1 MSFDSDNIAK
11 INDLK
16 YSGVKKKNGGVS
28 QMKMI
33 FL

>member
-1 MSFDSDNIAK
+1 MSFDSYNIAK

-28 QMKMI
+28 PMEMI